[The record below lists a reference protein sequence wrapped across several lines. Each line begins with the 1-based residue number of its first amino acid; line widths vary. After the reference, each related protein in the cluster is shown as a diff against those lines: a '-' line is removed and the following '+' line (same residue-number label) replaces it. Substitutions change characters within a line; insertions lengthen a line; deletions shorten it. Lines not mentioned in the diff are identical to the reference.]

1 KTSLIKI
8 DWMTKMGK
16 NLTSNLQF
24 KLPIFGDAGV
34 GKTTLTHR
42 YLHGLF
48 KDAYSH
54 TIGVDFFLKRFEVD
68 GKNVSLQIWDFAG
81 EEKFRFLLPG
91 IMNGANGTIFMFD
104 ITRYVTFQNLIK
116 WLNVFNTANETH
128 DQKVPAIIVGSKTDL
143 EGLRTVPSEEGKKFV
158 KEHKLVEYI
167 ECSSKTGENVEEI
180 FKAITKI
187 MISNVK

>member
-1 KTSLIKI
+1 MIE
-8 DWMTKMGK
+8 MGK
-16 NLTSNLQF
+16 NLTSVLQF

-48 KDAYSH
+48 KESYHH

-81 EEKFRFLLPG
+81 EEKFQFLLPG
-91 IMNGANGTIFMFD
+91 VINGAHGTIFMFD
-104 ITRYVTFQNLIK
+104 ITRYVTFKNLTN
-116 WLNVFNTANETH
+116 WLNVFRAANKTH
-128 DQKVPAIIVGSKTDL
+128 DQKVPILLVGSKTDL

-158 KEHKLVEYI
+158 KENNLIGYI
-167 ECSSKTGENVEEI
+167 ECSSKTGENVEEL
-180 FKAITKI
+180 FKSITKI
-187 MISNVK
+187 MISNIK

>member
-1 KTSLIKI
+1 
-8 DWMTKMGK
+8 MGK
-16 NLTSNLQF
+16 NSQTALQF

-48 KDAYSH
+48 KDSYHH
-54 TIGVDFFLKRFEVD
+54 TIGVDFFLKRIEVD
-68 GKNVSLQIWDFAG
+68 GKSVSLQIWDFAG

-91 IMNGANGTIFMFD
+91 IMNGAHGTIFMFD
-104 ITRYVTFQNLIK
+104 ITRYVTFQNVTN

-128 DQKVPAIIVGSKTDL
+128 DQKVPAFLVGSKTDL

-158 KEHKLVEYI
+158 KENNLVEYI
-167 ECSSKTGENVEEI
+167 ECSSKTGENIEKV
-180 FKAITKI
+180 FSAITKK
-187 MISNVK
+187 MIGNVK

>member
-1 KTSLIKI
+1 MIE
-8 DWMTKMGK
+8 MGK
-16 NLTSNLQF
+16 NLTSALQF

-48 KDAYSH
+48 KESYHH

-68 GKNVSLQIWDFAG
+68 GKNISLQIWDFAG

-91 IMNGANGTIFMFD
+91 IINGAHGTIFMFD
-104 ITRYVTFQNLIK
+104 ITRYVTFKNLTN
-116 WLNVFNTANETH
+116 WLNVFKIANETH
-128 DQKVPAIIVGSKTDL
+128 EQKVPILLVGSKTDL
-143 EGLRTVPSEEGKKFV
+143 EGLRTVPSEEGKRFV
-158 KEHKLVEYI
+158 KENNLMGYI

-187 MISNVK
+187 MISNIK

>member
-1 KTSLIKI
+1 MSKNSTS
-8 DWMTKMGK
+8 T
-16 NLTSNLQF
+16 LQF

-48 KDAYSH
+48 KESYH
-54 TIGVDFFLKRFEVD
+54 GTIGVDFYLKKLEID

-91 IMNGANGTIFMFD
+91 IINGANGTIFMFD
-104 ITRYVTFQNLIK
+104 ITRFGTFENLTN
-116 WLNVFNTANETH
+116 WLKVFRSANETH
-128 DQKVPAIIVGSKTDL
+128 NQKVPAIVVGSKTDL
-143 EGLRTVPSEEGKKFV
+143 EGLRTVPLEEGKNFV
-158 KEHKLVEYI
+158 KKNNLVKYI
-167 ECSSKTGENVEEI
+167 ECSSKNGENVEEL

-187 MISNVK
+187 MISNIK